1 MTELDIT
8 CLPKDLP
15 EYIAVDVSHLGI
27 NESIHLSHINLP
39 DGVEF
44 RTTTVLEGSDP
55 TVATITPPKIV
66 EEDETVVEDAEALGE
81 GDAESS
87 DEGVTE
93 STDSGNQ
100 SGETTTS

>member
-15 EYIAVDVSHLGI
+15 EYIAVDVSHLAI
-27 NESIHLSHINLP
+27 NESIHLSQINLP

-44 RTTTVLEGSDP
+44 RTATVFEGSDP
-55 TVATITPPKIV
+55 TVATITPPKII
-66 EEDETVVEDAEALGE
+66 EEEETAAEDSETLGE

-93 STDSGNQ
+93 SADSGNQ